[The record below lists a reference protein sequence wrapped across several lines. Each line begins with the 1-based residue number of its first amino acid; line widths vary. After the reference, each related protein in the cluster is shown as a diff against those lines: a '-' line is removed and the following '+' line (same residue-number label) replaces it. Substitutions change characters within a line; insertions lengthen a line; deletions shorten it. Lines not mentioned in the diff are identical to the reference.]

1 MTKKLTLSLKEETV
15 QRAERIS
22 KNRGKTINELV
33 EEYLNSIPENEVTQE
48 TAVDKIKKIIKGNLS
63 NPLTDWK
70 EANASHLTRK
80 YGL

>member
-70 EANASHLTRK
+70 EAKASHLTRK